1 MGAKALVQTLY
12 KDREVPKTKTEIRY
26 VDREVKVEVE
36 SEESKEYKKLLQV
49 EKQLEKIQQEISCL
63 DPVITAGI
71 KVNCGSTE
79 AALIV
84 RYGGEIR
91 KEVIAANIEELFPD
105 HPCKEAL
112 VKTAATM
119 LKTIK
124 STKEIRDI
132 LKWEKTVVHKTV
144 KDKVYGI
151 ELQYKVRFL
160 DQLKGVYGFRSNETT
175 LLVAYK
181 SAVYV
186 MDAKPE
192 DFPDEDKLA
201 ALTM

>member
-1 MGAKALVQTLY
+1 MG
-12 KDREVPKTKTEIRY
+12 KD
-26 VDREVKVEVE
+26 
-36 SEESKEYKKLLQV
+36 
-49 EKQLEKIQQEISCL
+49 
-63 DPVITAGI
+63 
-71 KVNCGSTE
+71 
-79 AALIV
+79 
-84 RYGGEIR
+84 
-91 KEVIAANIEELFPD
+91 
-105 HPCKEAL
+105 
-112 VKTAATM
+112 
-119 LKTIK
+119 
-124 STKEIRDI
+124 
-132 LKWEKTVVHKTV
+132 VVYKTV

-192 DFPDEDKLA
+192 DFPDEDELA